1 MELGNKIKELRVKN
15 NLTLEELGNILGCTK
30 QSLHQLVHDKTKPS
44 AKVLL
49 RLILLYKDYFTP
61 LDIYLYYFGKE

>member
-1 MELGNKIKELRVKN
+1 MLNPFKSIMDKD
-15 NLTLEELGNILGCTK
+15 NLTLEELGNILGCSK
-30 QSLHQLVHDKTKPS
+30 QSLHQLVHNKTKPS

-61 LDIYLYYFGKE
+61 LDIYLYYFGK

>member
-1 MELGNKIKELRVKN
+1 MLNPFKSIMEKD
-15 NLTLEELGNILGCTK
+15 NLTLEELGDKLCCTK
-30 QSLHQLVHDKTKPS
+30 QSLHQLVHNKTKPS

>member
-1 MELGNKIKELRVKN
+1 MLNPFKSIMDKD
-15 NLTLEELGNILGCTK
+15 NLTLEELGNILGCSK
-30 QSLHQLVHDKTKPS
+30 QSLHQLVHNKTKPS